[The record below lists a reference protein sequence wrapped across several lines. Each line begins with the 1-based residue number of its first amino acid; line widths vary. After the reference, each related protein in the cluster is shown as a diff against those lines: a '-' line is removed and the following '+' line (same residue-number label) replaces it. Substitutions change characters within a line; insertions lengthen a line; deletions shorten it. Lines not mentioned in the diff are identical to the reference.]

1 MDHPVAIA
9 EELKVSATRPLPAD
23 VLAMI
28 GRLIEYVAGRVMA
41 ARRALRRA
49 VLGALGA
56 LVSQIE
62 LMLILAARQIIRWT
76 GVAAFDVGQDRA
88 RAERHL
94 YHPPQAWAAP

>member
-1 MDHPVAIA
+1 MDNSVAIDDEQGVA
-9 EELKVSATRPLPAD
+9 VTRPLPAD
-23 VLAMI
+23 VTAMI
-28 GRLIEYVAGRVMA
+28 GRLIEYVAGRVMV

-56 LVSQIE
+56 LVSQIV
-62 LMLILAARQIIRWT
+62 LMLVLAARLIIRWT

-88 RAERHL
+88 RAECHL